1 MSMTRFALSVA
12 KTWISPSE
20 PAGTSTALFIIPPTG
35 ALRTTV
41 PGKGWSVAQAERY
54 PTGWPMGVIDVK
66 FSEYAA
72 EGGTPQFD

>member
-1 MSMTRFALSVA
+1 
-12 KTWISPSE
+12 
-20 PAGTSTALFIIPPTG
+20 LFIIPPVG

-41 PGKGWSVAQAERY
+41 SGKGGTCWPVGKAEMY
-54 PTGWPMGVIDVK
+54 PTGWPMGVMVVK